1 MAGKMKFAF
10 IENRYK
16 TVFWVGLAKELR
28 SQDCVVT
35 WLVQNPVFFPTEEPA
50 GTVYCIPFPSRSD
63 FAMDLETESL
73 EKARRADRY
82 INYFGGSDRHYGY
95 YKSAIAAW
103 LDRERP
109 DVVVGES
116 TLFHELIAISVCREK
131 GIPYLQP
138 SMPGYPGGRYAI
150 YAYDSKE
157 TVGLN
162 NEVPCDADCLAMAE
176 AIRNRERIPDY
187 MVPPSGKEPER
198 NHPLPRSV
206 KDRLIIL
213 RGYLRGEHY
222 NTPAPWR
229 KWLLDKQVQQRLKAW
244 QQIVSDKPREG
255 KGLRLAL
262 YPLQMQPE
270 ANLDVWGQEFR
281 DQAKLVNQIADA
293 LPDGW
298 HLRVKANPKS
308 KYELSDELL
317 DILRSHPK
325 VSPIPL
331 TCSMASV
338 LSQVDLVCT
347 VTGTVAVECVLSG
360 KPLVQFGPS
369 VIDHGPGCEQLGTVV
384 EIADVAR
391 RIELNTYRL
400 ATDEDRICLVRKLY
414 ATTFPGKVS
423 DPVNLPSVMAADNI
437 RAVANMLFKVAHQVT
452 QSASVT

>member
-1 MAGKMKFAF
+1 MKIAF
-10 IENRYK
+10 VENRYK
-16 TVFWVGLAKELR
+16 TIFWSALAAEFCK
-28 SQDCVVT
+28 SGHDIV
-35 WLVQNPVFFPTEEPA
+35 WLVQNPVFLPVDEKAFLM
-50 GTVYCIPFPSRSD
+50 PFPCRADLAAASD
-63 FAMDLETESL
+63 AESL

-82 INYFGGSDRHYGY
+82 INYFSGSDRHYGY
-95 YKSAIAAW
+95 YKFVIESW
-103 LDRERP
+103 LDREGP
-109 DVVVGES
+109 DVVIGES
-116 TLFHELIAISVCREK
+116 TLFHELITISICRDR
-131 GIPYLQP
+131 GIPYLHP

-162 NEVPCDADCLAMAE
+162 SEVPCDADCLAMAE
-176 AIRNRERIPDY
+176 AIRKRERIPDY
-187 MVPPSGKEPER
+187 MIPATGKEPER

-213 RGYLRGEHY
+213 RGYVAGERY

-229 KWLLDKQVQQRLKAW
+229 KWLLDRQVQQRLKAW
-244 QQIVSDKPREG
+244 EKIASDRLEEG

-281 DQAKLVNQIADA
+281 DQARLVKQLADT

-298 HLRVKANPKS
+298 HLRVKANPKA

-317 DILRSHPK
+317 DVLRFHPK

-331 TCSMASV
+331 TDSMASV
-338 LSQVDLVCT
+338 FNEVDLVCT

-369 VIDHGPGCEQLGTVV
+369 VVDDGPGCVQLRTAA
-384 EIADVAR
+384 EIAGVAR
-391 RIELNTYRL
+391 RIEANTYRL
-400 ATDEDRICLVRKLY
+400 ATDEDRVRLVRKLY

-423 DPVNLPSVMAADNI
+423 DPVNLPAVMAVDNI
-437 RAVANMLFKVAHQVT
+437 KSVANTILEVAKGCV
-452 QSASVT
+452 